1 MVDQRSGGLFGDEP
15 MAETMER
22 VVRDDFYEHRGNGLS
37 LTWARLFIH
46 AIANEMGI
54 SVSLAESEKFAL
66 LLWGLESDGRITVK
80 RM

>member
-1 MVDQRSGGLFGDEP
+1 MADEQGGLFGDEP

-22 VVRDDFYEHRGNGLS
+22 VARDDYYEHRGNGLS
-37 LTWARLFIH
+37 LTWGRLYFH

-54 SVSLAESEKFAL
+54 KLSLAESEKFTL
-66 LLWGLESDGRITVK
+66 LLWGLESDGRIVVK